1 MSNYFQSRKLAIAT
15 KHHKEKVIAPLL
27 SEALQVECRV
37 NKDFDTDILGT
48 FTGEKA
54 RTDDP
59 VTAARKKCM
68 AVMDQMD
75 CDLAIAS
82 EGSFGPHPSLIFI
95 PADDEIVILVDRKNQ
110 IEIIAREISTST
122 NFNAK
127 SVETWEE
134 LKTFAEQIGFP
145 SHALII
151 RKDEKDVENIRKGIN
166 DWNRLKETF
175 DLFTNQYGRMHV
187 ETDMRAMYN
196 PTRMKVIEKAT
207 HNLLEKIKSTCP
219 SCQTPGFAVTSAKEG
234 LPCSLCNQPTRSV
247 ISHIYT
253 CQKCSYVEEKMYPYN
268 KLTEDPMYCDYCNP

>member
-219 SCQTPGFAVTSAKEG
+219 SCQIGRAHV
-234 LPCSLCNQPTRSV
+234 
-247 ISHIYT
+247 
-253 CQKCSYVEEKMYPYN
+253 
-268 KLTEDPMYCDYCNP
+268 